1 MWDQSFVL
9 PFGRLTKRN
18 LLTFLCATF
27 VAVFSYTTIV
37 APAAAAVSQVVWNTN
52 VTPPSLIYNS
62 HEFTQATGELNGP
75 DVNAFVPANTY
86 IYARPA
92 LLSPAENSVT
102 VPASTSTVE
111 IISFGAADPTTA
123 TSAKYGIYTF
133 KQPSTYTLI
142 STLTPLTVTA
152 QKAATNESTCT
163 IPGGLGWFI
172 CPFTTTMAGFM
183 DYLYGVLT
191 HFLTVQPLSLR
202 QNSPL
207 YKAWS
212 FMRNIANVA
221 FVIAFLVIIYSQLT
235 SIGLSNYGIKR
246 VLPRI
251 ILVAI
256 LVNISYFI
264 CAIAVDISNVTGD
277 SINKLFE
284 MIRNGVVDLGTANV
298 QLTTWTALSGLIIG
312 GTGAAAAGG
321 GIYSTLIT
329 GGAMGSIG
337 SAAISVLLPLL
348 VIVLLGVFV
357 ALLVM
362 AARQAIITILVI
374 ISPLAFVAYLL
385 PNTEKYLDKWQDAFT
400 TLLALFPIVGFVFGG
415 SQLAGQIIIQ
425 SATSID
431 VVLFGMAVQTA
442 PLVLTPLLVKFSG
455 GLVGRVAG
463 MVNNPN
469 KGIIDRTRNFADEKA
484 KQLAMKRQVSNLNP
498 DGTPK
503 KYKGFRRLQGGL
515 RTFAR
520 NSDLRRRD
528 RERKFKENTAIFD
541 NFQEAAL
548 DTKSRTKVGDIER
561 TLKLKVAIDEA
572 ALAKAKLEAMQEEFK
587 AGVYTGA
594 KTRSGMT
601 PAFVDG
607 LVHQSHQTSRELEMT
622 ESRKQFAHKRH
633 ESDLLKEKLANTAII
648 DGRQLRNYGAGIM
661 GEEGANTLLAAAT
674 AASRSEFGKRIGEGA
689 ELMKHFELSSDE
701 RYNVAFG
708 TAVTKTKNGA
718 TYTFRPDNDAV
729 REAAIVDVFKTGSE
743 GQKLELVAQS
753 GVGGAVHAYATTVS
767 GELPS
772 LGNVILAGKVIDDV
786 YRGKLP
792 TGDAGLIEAAQFQ
805 ITNGKLTKE
814 KLSTQGPATLKHLIN
829 SWNHR
834 TTLNPEEQAKFE
846 ANYRTM
852 IENFQEVITSDQL
865 SGAVSASSKIEIE
878 KAIKNFNKKTP

>member
-1 MWDQSFVL
+1 
-9 PFGRLTKRN
+9 
-18 LLTFLCATF
+18 
-27 VAVFSYTTIV
+27 
-37 APAAAAVSQVVWNTN
+37 
-52 VTPPSLIYNS
+52 
-62 HEFTQATGELNGP
+62 
-75 DVNAFVPANTY
+75 
-86 IYARPA
+86 
-92 LLSPAENSVT
+92 
-102 VPASTSTVE
+102 
-111 IISFGAADPTTA
+111 
-123 TSAKYGIYTF
+123 
-133 KQPSTYTLI
+133 
-142 STLTPLTVTA
+142 
-152 QKAATNESTCT
+152 
-163 IPGGLGWFI
+163 
-172 CPFTTTMAGFM
+172 MAGFM
-183 DYLYGVLT
+183 DHLYGVLS

-256 LVNISYFI
+256 LVNISYHI

-284 MIRNGVVDLGTANV
+284 MIRNSVVDPGTANV
-298 QLTTWTALSGLIIG
+298 PLTTWTVLSGLILG

-337 SAAISVLLPLL
+337 AASISVLLPLL

-425 SATSID
+425 NATSID

-455 GLVGRVAG
+455 GLAGRVAG

-484 KQLAMKRQVSNLNP
+484 KQFAMKRQVSNLNH

-503 KYKGFRRLQGGL
+503 YSGLRGRLQGGL

-548 DTKSRTKVGDIER
+548 DARSQTKVGDIER
-561 TLKLKVAIDEA
+561 TLRLKVAIDEA

-587 AGVYTGA
+587 AGAYTGA
-594 KTRSGMT
+594 QTRRGMT

-607 LVHQSHQTSRELEMT
+607 LMQQSHQTSRELEMT

-648 DGRQLRNYGAGIM
+648 DGRQLRDYGAGIM

-689 ELMKHFELSSDE
+689 ELMKHFELSSEE
-701 RYNVAFG
+701 RTKVAFG
-708 TAVTKTKNGA
+708 AAVTKTKNGA
-718 TYTFRPDNDAV
+718 TYTFSPDNDAV

-743 GQKLELVAQS
+743 GDKLELVAQS

-772 LGNVILAGKVIDDV
+772 LGNVILAGAIIDEV

-792 TGDAGLIEAAQFQ
+792 TGDAGLIKAAQFQ

-814 KLSTQGPATLKHLIN
+814 KLSTQGPATLRHLIN
-829 SWNHR
+829 SWDHK
-834 TTLNPEEQAKFE
+834 TTLNPEERANFE
-846 ANYRTM
+846 TNYRIM

-865 SGAVSASSKIEIE
+865 SGAVSASSKAEIE
-878 KAIKNFNKKTP
+878 KAIRNFNQKTT